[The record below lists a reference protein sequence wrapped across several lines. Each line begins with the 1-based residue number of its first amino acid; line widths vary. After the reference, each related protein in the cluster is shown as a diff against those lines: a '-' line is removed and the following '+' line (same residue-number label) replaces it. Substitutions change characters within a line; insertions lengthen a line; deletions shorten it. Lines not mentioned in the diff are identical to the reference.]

1 MKKIKIITIILTI
14 IAITMIAFFGVY
26 TQVQNRMENQ
36 LKENLYAMDL
46 KGSRNIRLKV
56 NTESKTVIKD
66 AEGKEVEEEKS
77 LTDEEIA
84 QKGYIKEEIPTYNR
98 EEMKTTEYYQASQ
111 RIIEKRLQQLKVSNY
126 IIKLDEKTGD
136 IIIEIPEND
145 RTDDI
150 VNNINTT
157 GKFEIVDSET
167 EEVFL
172 NNNDIRR
179 ARVMYSAG
187 SNSTTSGG
195 TSVYLEIEF
204 NKEGK
209 RKLEEISNQYIKARD
224 LEDEEKE
231 KNEEIDQEEET
242 EKKISMKIDNEEIM
256 STNFEEP
263 VRTGKLQL
271 SIGSASTDTDTLQGY
286 IDQATNMATVLDT
299 GNIPIKY
306 DLYDQQYVLTDIAH
320 EVEIGIYTV
329 LGTIIIALMV
339 LVIRYKKLG
348 ILSAIAYIGFI
359 SLFILMIRYTNV
371 ILSIEGL
378 VGMVV
383 IFLLNYM
390 LINRLL
396 GKDSKKTEIYKE
408 FFLTIFP
415 IIILVI
421 TLCFVN
427 WEPMSSFGMVMFW
440 GIALIAIY
448 NVLVTN
454 NLLKIEQGKEE

>member
-1 MKKIKIITIILTI
+1 M
-14 IAITMIAFFGVY
+14 
-26 TQVQNRMENQ
+26 
-36 LKENLYAMDL
+36 
-46 KGSRNIRLKV
+46 
-56 NTESKTVIKD
+56 
-66 AEGKEVEEEKS
+66 
-77 LTDEEIA
+77 
-84 QKGYIKEEIPTYNR
+84 
-98 EEMKTTEYYQASQ
+98 
-111 RIIEKRLQQLKVSNY
+111 
-126 IIKLDEKTGD
+126 
-136 IIIEIPEND
+136 
-145 RTDDI
+145 
-150 VNNINTT
+150 
-157 GKFEIVDSET
+157 
-167 EEVFL
+167 
-172 NNNDIRR
+172 
-179 ARVMYSAG
+179 
-187 SNSTTSGG
+187 
-195 TSVYLEIEF
+195 
-204 NKEGK
+204 
-209 RKLEEISNQYIKARD
+209 
-224 LEDEEKE
+224 
-231 KNEEIDQEEET
+231 
-242 EKKISMKIDNEEIM
+242 
-256 STNFEEP
+256 
-263 VRTGKLQL
+263 
-271 SIGSASTDTDTLQGY
+271 
-286 IDQATNMATVLDT
+286 
-299 GNIPIKY
+299 
-306 DLYDQQYVLTDIAH
+306 
-320 EVEIGIYTV
+320 

-427 WEPMSSFGMVMFW
+427 WEPISSFGMVMFW

>member
-1 MKKIKIITIILTI
+1 
-14 IAITMIAFFGVY
+14 
-26 TQVQNRMENQ
+26 
-36 LKENLYAMDL
+36 
-46 KGSRNIRLKV
+46 
-56 NTESKTVIKD
+56 
-66 AEGKEVEEEKS
+66 
-77 LTDEEIA
+77 
-84 QKGYIKEEIPTYNR
+84 
-98 EEMKTTEYYQASQ
+98 
-111 RIIEKRLQQLKVSNY
+111 
-126 IIKLDEKTGD
+126 
-136 IIIEIPEND
+136 
-145 RTDDI
+145 
-150 VNNINTT
+150 
-157 GKFEIVDSET
+157 
-167 EEVFL
+167 
-172 NNNDIRR
+172 
-179 ARVMYSAG
+179 
-187 SNSTTSGG
+187 
-195 TSVYLEIEF
+195 
-204 NKEGK
+204 
-209 RKLEEISNQYIKARD
+209 
-224 LEDEEKE
+224 
-231 KNEEIDQEEET
+231 
-242 EKKISMKIDNEEIM
+242 MKIDNEEIM

>member
-224 LEDEEKE
+224 LEDEEKDT
-231 KNEEIDQEEET
+231 NEEIDQQEET